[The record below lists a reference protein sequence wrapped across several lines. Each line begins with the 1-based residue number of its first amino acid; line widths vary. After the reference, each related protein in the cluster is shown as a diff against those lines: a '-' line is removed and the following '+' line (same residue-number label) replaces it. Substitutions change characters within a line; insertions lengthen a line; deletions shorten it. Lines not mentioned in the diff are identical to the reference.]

1 MRIFRMITLLFFLKR
16 GSYVLAIE
24 EIEHEGENISIP
36 IQVTPEFPA
45 GIFATIAGLFALI
58 IVVTRASLFRV

>member
-1 MRIFRMITLLFFLKR
+1 MRDFSHDYTFVFLEE

-24 EIEHEGENISIP
+24 EIGHEGENFSIP

-45 GIFATIAGLFALI
+45 GIFATMAGLFALI